1 MGKGQFDLNTL
12 LGRSRDWISLVLAD
26 LKALGEGLMS
36 LPAVLAT
43 FLRWKLLLLLLLLS
57 RFSCVRLCATP

>member
-43 FLRWKLLLLLLLLS
+43 FLRWKLLLLLLLS

>member
-1 MGKGQFDLNTL
+1 MKSGPNTDDLYSCCTIFSL
-12 LGRSRDWISLVLAD
+12 LWISLVLAD

-43 FLRWKLLLLLLLLS
+43 FLRWKLLLLS
-57 RFSCVRLCATP
+57 RFSRVRLGATP

>member
-1 MGKGQFDLNTL
+1 MGKGRFDLNTP

-43 FLRWKLLLLLLLLS
+43 FLRWKLLLLS
-57 RFSCVRLCATP
+57 RFSRVRLCATP

>member
-1 MGKGQFDLNTL
+1 MGKGQFDLNTP

-36 LPAVLAT
+36 LPAMLAT
-43 FLRWKLLLLLLLLS
+43 FL
-57 RFSCVRLCATP
+57 